1 MTHLVGCLFFSWTRK
16 RAACH
21 CVKKEIWYKVTGIG
35 IKETPCPSHTMDR
48 KTKKG
53 TYKVCNPT
61 HTTRLD
67 TRSKQLWEQL
77 KERCGARQALDSAF
91 ISNALQNY
99 WNAGFTMED
108 SLQIVQET
116 KIIREWN
123 PFQIS
128 WWKKN
133 LPREISPWTS
143 TVQLSNQCNSGVRS
157 WRISLGTPLNA
168 LYHELEKRA

>member
-1 MTHLVGCLFFSWTRK
+1 
-16 RAACH
+16 
-21 CVKKEIWYKVTGIG
+21 
-35 IKETPCPSHTMDR
+35 MDR

-123 PFQIS
+123 LFQIS
-128 WWKKN
+128 LGEKKIGQ
-133 LPREISPWTS
+133 RDI
-143 TVQLSNQCNSGVRS
+143 
-157 WRISLGTPLNA
+157 PLDFNCSIV
-168 LYHELEKRA
+168 